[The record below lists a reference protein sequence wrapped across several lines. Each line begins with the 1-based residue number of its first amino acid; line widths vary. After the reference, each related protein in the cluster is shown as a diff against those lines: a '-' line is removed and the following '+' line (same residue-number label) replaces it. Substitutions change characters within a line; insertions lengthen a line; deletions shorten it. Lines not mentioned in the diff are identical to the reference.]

1 MHVDQH
7 TLLILVITVI
17 VIALIFDFLNGFHD
31 AANAI
36 ATIVITRTLTP
47 AQAVVMAGGAE
58 FLGYF
63 MGGAAVAKMISSG
76 IVNIDKLAEPDAKLI
91 MVLAALLGAVTWN
104 ILTWLWGLPSS
115 SSHALIGGLIGSMMA
130 AVGYHGLALSN
141 SLVFFDKSCLEFTVH
156 LPWMLPAKLILI
168 TAFIFIAPLLG
179 MFFAAVVTLGVIW
192 IFRRSRPA
200 TAGAIFKKLQLIS
213 AAWYCTGHGRND
225 AQKTMGVIALAM
237 LAGGLTTAQ
246 VTKDNPVPLANWVV
260 FACYVAIALGT
271 MFGGW
276 RIVKTMGTK
285 ITKIR
290 PMEGFCAETSAGLVL
305 MGTAHFGMPCS
316 TTHVISG
323 AIMGVGA
330 VEQASKV
337 RWNTARTIIWAWI
350 LTIPLTAIYTA
361 VVYWIINAIYQAV
374 RIPVAT

>member
-1 MHVDQH
+1 MDH
-7 TLLILVITVI
+7 TLFVILVTVI

-47 AQAVVMAGGAE
+47 AQAVIMAGMAE
-58 FLGYF
+58 FIGYF

-76 IVNIDKLAEPDAKLI
+76 IVHIDKLPTQDAQLI
-91 MVLAALLGAVTWN
+91 MILSALIGAVTWN

-115 SSHALIGGLIGSMMA
+115 SSHALIGGLVGSMLA
-130 AVGYHGLALSN
+130 AVGYGGLALKEVS
-141 SLVFFDKSCLEFTVH
+141 FFAAASPWHFT
-156 LPWMLPAKLILI
+156 LMLPTKILLIM
-168 TAFIFIAPLLG
+168 AFIFIAPLLS
-179 MFFAAVVTLGVIW
+179 MLCSSIFTLIIIW
-192 IFRRSRPA
+192 CFRRTRPA
-200 TAGAIFKKLQLIS
+200 TAGAIFKKLQLVS

-225 AQKTMGVIALAM
+225 AQKTMGIIALAM
-237 LAGGLTTAQ
+237 LAAGVTTA
-246 VTKDNPVPLANWVV
+246 TKENPVPLQNWVV
-260 FACYVAIALGT
+260 FSCYFAIALGT

-290 PMEGFCAETSAGLVL
+290 PMEGFCAESAAGLIL

-323 AIMGVGA
+323 SIMGVGA
-330 VEQASKV
+330 VEHAAKV
-337 RWNTARTIIWAWI
+337 RWNTARTILWAWI

-361 VVYWIINAIYQAV
+361 IIYWMINGIYLAVKSPAIH
-374 RIPVAT
+374 

>member
-1 MHVDQH
+1 MDH
-7 TLLILVITVI
+7 TLLVILVAV
-17 VIALIFDFLNGFHD
+17 VAIALIFDFLNGFHD

-47 AQAVVMAGGAE
+47 GQAVIMAGMAE

-76 IVNIDKLAEPDAKLI
+76 IVNINVLRPTVETPPDAQLI
-91 MVLAALLGAVTWN
+91 MILSALIGAVTWN

-115 SSHALIGGLIGSMMA
+115 SSHALIGGLVGSMLA
-130 AVGYHGLALSN
+130 AFGYNGLALKE
-141 SLVFFDKSCLEFTVH
+141 VGFFAAASPMHFT
-156 LPWMLPAKLILI
+156 LMLPTKILLIM
-168 TAFIFIAPLLG
+168 AFIFIAPLLS
-179 MFFAAVVTLGVIW
+179 MLCSSIFTLFIIW
-192 IFRRSRPA
+192 CFRRTRPA
-200 TAGAIFKKLQLIS
+200 TAGAIFKKLQLVS

-225 AQKTMGVIALAM
+225 AQKTMGIIALAM
-237 LAGGLTTAQ
+237 LAVGLTTGE
-246 VTKDNPVPLANWVV
+246 VTPENPVPLHNWVV
-260 FACYVAIALGT
+260 FSCYFAIALGT

-290 PMEGFCAETSAGLVL
+290 PMEGFCAESAAGLIL

-323 AIMGVGA
+323 SIMGVGA
-330 VEQASKV
+330 VEHAAKV
-337 RWNTARTIIWAWI
+337 RWNTARTILWAWI
-350 LTIPLTAIYTA
+350 LTIPLTAIYT
-361 VVYWIINAIYQAV
+361 YIIYLVINYIYLAIKSPIV
-374 RIPVAT
+374 H